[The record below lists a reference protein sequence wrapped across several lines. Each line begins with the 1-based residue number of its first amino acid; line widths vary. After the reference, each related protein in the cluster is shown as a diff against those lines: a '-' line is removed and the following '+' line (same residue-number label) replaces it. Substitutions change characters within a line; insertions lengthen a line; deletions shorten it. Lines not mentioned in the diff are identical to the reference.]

1 MDTYQQLVDSVIIS
15 SKSNRLLSYDDSLT
29 LIGTGRS
36 AFVFQINESNQA
48 IKVFFPEFKHIAE
61 EEAEIYRKLEGIS
74 YFPIIY
80 ASGENYLVMD
90 FIEGRTL
97 FRCIND
103 GATIKE
109 THIRDTDYALSLAA
123 ERGLNPSD
131 IHLRNIIITT
141 NDEVKLIDVARFN
154 QTKNCSQ
161 WDDLK
166 YVYHRFYSKR
176 MFPKKIPAS
185 ILNVFA
191 YFYKK
196 PLIAKI
202 FSLAKSS

>member
-196 PLIAKI
+196 PLIAKV
-202 FSLAKSS
+202 FSLAKSR